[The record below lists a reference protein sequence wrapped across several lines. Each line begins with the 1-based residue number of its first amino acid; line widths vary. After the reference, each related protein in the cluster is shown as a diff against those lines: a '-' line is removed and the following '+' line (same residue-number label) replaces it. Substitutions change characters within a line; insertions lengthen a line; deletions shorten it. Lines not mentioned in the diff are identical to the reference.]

1 MLNLIDFF
9 CGAGG
14 SAQGAHVVPGVTVR
28 FAANHWELAVRS
40 HATNFPATDHLVADI
55 AQVDMRRLPAGDLLW
70 ASPECTNHS
79 IARGRSK
86 AADSQPDLFGD
97 VLPDEAA
104 ERSRATMWD
113 VPRYLE
119 ELIKRGRPA
128 AGFIVENVVDAR
140 DWVMWRAWLMALD
153 ALGYAYEV
161 VYLNSMFA
169 QPRVTPWAPQS
180 RDRLYVVG
188 WTKALGRRPNLAK
201 WLRPRAY
208 CETCE
213 QWVDAL
219 QAWKDP
225 DRRYGRYGVKRQ
237 YVYRCPS
244 VRCRNAVV
252 HPPVLP
258 AAAAIDWSL
267 PATRIGDRPRPLAAK
282 TLRRIEAGLDKQYRV
297 PLLTPAGG
305 TWNDTAYPVDQVMRT
320 RTTRDSEGIT
330 IPPLL
335 IPMEGR
341 EGKGAWPVTSVMRT
355 QTTRNETGL
364 AIMPGRRAPFVVE
377 LRGGGS
383 DHRAVWEPL
392 ATVCASG
399 NHHGLALP
407 PELGA
412 MLVPYYR
419 TGVAQPVSRPM
430 GTVTTRDRNGLAITT
445 GGPAEDIAVEDCEFR
460 MLEPEEVGAGM
471 AFTKKYRVLGS
482 KRERVRQ
489 YGNAVTPPA
498 SEVLVSALAEAVT
511 GEPLDRFEFAT
522 TTTT

>member
-1 MLNLIDFF
+1 MLDMIDFF

-14 SAQGAHVVPGVTVR
+14 SGQGAHVVPGVNVR
-28 FAANHWELAVRS
+28 FAANHWQLAVET
-40 HATNFPATDHLVADI
+40 HATNFPSTEHMVADI
-55 AQVDMRRLPAGDLLW
+55 AQVDMRRVPAGDLLW

-79 IARGRSK
+79 IAKGRAK
-86 AADSQPDLFGD
+86 ADAQPDLFGET
-97 VLPDEAA
+97 LPDEAA

-119 ELIKRGRPA
+119 SMILRGRPVK
-128 AGFIVENVVDAR
+128 GFIVENVVDAR
-140 DWVMWRAWLMALD
+140 DWVFWNAWRMALTS
-153 ALGYAYEV
+153 LPYEVHV

-169 QPRVTPWAPQS
+169 QPRETPWAPQS
-180 RDRLYVVG
+180 RDRVYIVG
-188 WTKALGRRPNLAK
+188 WLKTLGRRPDFHK
-201 WLRPRAY
+201 WLRPRAF

-213 QWVDAL
+213 AWVDAI

-225 DRRYGRYGVKRQ
+225 DKQYGRYGAKRQ

-244 VRCRNAVV
+244 TACRNAEV

-282 TLRRIEAGLDKQYRV
+282 TLRRIAAGLERQYRM

-320 RTTRDSEGIT
+320 RTTRDNEGVT

-335 IPMEGR
+335 IPCEGR
-341 EGKGAWPVTSVMRT
+341 EGKGAWPVTGVLRT

-364 AIMPGRRAPFVVE
+364 AIMPGQRAPFMVE
-377 LRGGGS
+377 MRGGGS
-383 DHRAVWEPL
+383 DHRAGFEPM
-392 ATVCASG
+392 ATVCAHG
-399 NHHGLALP
+399 THHGLALP

-430 GTVTTRDRNGLAITT
+430 GTVTTRDR
-445 GGPAEDIAVEDCEFR
+445 EQDIAVEDCEFR
-460 MLEPEEVGAGM
+460 MLEPFEIGAGM
-471 AFTKKYRVLGS
+471 AFAEDYRVLGN

-498 SEVLVSALAEAVT
+498 AEVLVSALVEAVT
-511 GEPLDRFEFAT
+511 GEPIDRYEVTDRPSVALAN
-522 TTTT
+522 